1 MRIPVWKN
9 IWKYRKLCREK
20 LIDLFNIGLLF
31 ALASEL
37 CVMGNTI
44 VINSSRII
52 RSEKLLELISRILFV
67 VPWFMFKLDRVI
79 NEKPNPPA
87 MLGEWSKQ

>member
-1 MRIPVWKN
+1 
-9 IWKYRKLCREK
+9 
-20 LIDLFNIGLLF
+20 
-31 ALASEL
+31 
-37 CVMGNTI
+37 MGNAI

-67 VPWFMFKLDRVI
+67 VPWFMVKLDRVI